1 MGKDATLVRY
11 DAGTFGAG
19 AGFGF
24 CFPPIL
30 IGPVPVQICIGGSF
44 RVEGR
49 FAIGYDTSGLRK
61 VLEGGTGTHLLDGIF
76 IDDYDANG
84 AEVPEVKFTGTVY
97 AEGAVS
103 VYIFKVGIRGEI
115 IFTTDLDLHEDD
127 PQDGKLRIEEIISQA
142 QQPALPVRRAAARSR
157 RRSRPSS
164 RSTSSSRPSSSRS
177 RSSGSPCSNS
187 TSTSASRS
195 HRSSPMSTRW
205 PAIES

>member
-76 IDDYDANG
+76 IDDYNANG
-84 AEVPEVKFTGTVY
+84 AEVPEVKFIGTVY
-97 AEGAVS
+97 AEGAS
-103 VYIFKVGIRGEI
+103 AS
-115 IFTTDLDLHEDD
+115 T
-127 PQDGKLRIEEIISQA
+127 
-142 QQPALPVRRAAARSR
+142 
-157 RRSRPSS
+157 SS
-164 RSTSSSRPSSSRS
+164 RSASEARSYSRPTSTCTRTTRRTASCESRRSSRRLKNPLCLFDV
-177 RSSGSPCSNS
+177 SGKIEAALSAFVEDRPLHHVDRVLDRDRPDHPARIQAR
-187 TSTSASRS
+187 TSAIRN
-195 HRSSPMSTRW
+195 HRSSHASRGRG
-205 PAIES
+205 A